1 MRVMKIKKCILIL
14 LIVFCLVGVLKST
27 IRIFEDRR
35 VIYMT
40 ESRREEISDMISGTS
55 FDSAGV
61 WKITYGTEWLERTFR
76 IYYIFDETIEKNVIY
91 RRL

>member
-1 MRVMKIKKCILIL
+1 MKIKKCIFIFFIIL
-14 LIVFCLVGVLKST
+14 CLVGILKSV

-40 ESRREEISDMISGTS
+40 ESRKEEIGDMISGTS

-61 WKITYGTEWLERTFR
+61 WKITYGTVWLDRTFR
-76 IYYIFDETIEKNVIY
+76 VYYIFDETIEKDVIY
-91 RRL
+91 RKLR